1 MWDYPVREQYTHLLK
16 VIKQTGTFTTPE
28 EGYAAVD
35 AALWADFAFI
45 HDSREVCT
53 VVGMPERNRENITN
67 VM

>member
-45 HDSREVCT
+45 HDSREVCSRHA
-53 VVGMPERNRENITN
+53 GKK
-67 VM
+67 